1 MFQQK
6 KRLGAVSKKYKKR
19 KRKRK
24 RKKNLWTRVQSL
36 QKNIYPFSPSSL
48 FILQSSR
55 REKYLQNRVL

>member
-6 KRLGAVSKKYKKR
+6 KRLGAVSKKRERER
-19 KRKRK
+19 KRKTYGQGSK
-24 RKKNLWTRVQSL
+24 VFEKIY
-36 QKNIYPFSPSSL
+36 IYPFSPSSL